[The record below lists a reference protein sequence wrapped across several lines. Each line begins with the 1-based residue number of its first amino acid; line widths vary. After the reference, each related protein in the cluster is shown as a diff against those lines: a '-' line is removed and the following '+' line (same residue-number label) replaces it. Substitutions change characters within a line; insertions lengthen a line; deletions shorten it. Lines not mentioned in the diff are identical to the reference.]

1 MFGSQQWQWYSG
13 TVPPKDCG
21 SALRPASRKA
31 WRKFGNAYVILVPSR
46 TFASA
51 DQRSYVLI
59 GVRPYN
65 PGNIPHCHNGRF
77 SDTSTQVDRTILL
90 PPSALEQL
98 LSASS
103 NAAAEN
109 ARRDLPQYDPYNSS
123 TYSAYRQAESQYQDQ
138 RQQLPYPLMF
148 RLVNPEKDRVVY
160 AGIREFSAEEGQVV
174 LSPFLHE
181 TLGIPATQIKHED
194 EMEIDQTDE
203 VDESDTA
210 QPTIT
215 IHARP
220 LPKGTFV
227 KLRPL
232 EPGYDPED
240 WKALLEQHLRTNYTT
255 MTNGEVLIVP
265 GRRGTG
271 GKKEEYRFL
280 IDGFK
285 PEADGICVVD
295 TDLEVDIEALNE
307 EQARE
312 TMKRIAAKMAKQPG
326 TEHGSSPGGE
336 LDLFKEQHG
345 QVLPGEYVDYQ
356 LPSWNR
362 TQALEFELVAEDDK
376 EDVNILINPFSP
388 TQRAK
393 PRIDEF
399 VFADLDTRPTKR
411 VRLEPTN
418 AELEHAD
425 ALQVSVWA
433 FVEDSESNGHLE
445 VASEPR
451 HFTLRVRHGNGP
463 ANVIDLTENSK
474 ETPPN
479 EGDVRCKNCLQWVP
493 QGRLVL
499 HENFCLRNNILC
511 PKGCGQVFQQRSPE
525 YEHHWHC
532 PHDDAFGNNQSSRKQ
547 HETLTHPGEVL
558 RCSDCSTSETFH
570 NLPALAR
577 HRTTTCPECHLCQ
590 KIVRLRDMETHMK
603 NHDLDRF
610 NRQAPVPCRNIYCGR
625 TLDTCS
631 KNGDTRA
638 GTRMGQG
645 PGNDVG
651 LCSVC
656 FGPLYV
662 SLHDPE
668 NKALRRR
675 IERRYLQQL
684 LTGCGKSH
692 CSNEYCKTG
701 RKNLELNTNITTK
714 DALPMIKPF
723 LTGLAESGGSRT
735 PLHFCVEQASQ
746 KKRNLAEM
754 LAAED
759 GGPTGKGGY
768 NFEWALGALEAEGGD
783 LHAARLWLKNWA
795 LARGEERR

>member
-1 MFGSQQWQWYSG
+1 MTESPIPSLKWTGQYTVSAPVSG
-13 TVPPKDCG
+13 QKLSGD
-21 SALRPASRKA
+21 K
-31 WRKFGNAYVILVPSR
+31 
-46 TFASA
+46 
-51 DQRSYVLI
+51 
-59 GVRPYN
+59 
-65 PGNIPHCHNGRF
+65 
-77 SDTSTQVDRTILL
+77 ILL

-138 RQQLPYPLMF
+138 RQQLPYPLTF
-148 RLVNPEKDRVVY
+148 RLVNPENDRAVY
-160 AGIREFSAEEGQVV
+160 AGIREFSAEEGHVV

-181 TLGIPATQIKHED
+181 TLGIPVTETKHGE
-194 EMEIDQTDE
+194 EMEIDGVEDMGQ
-203 VDESDTA
+203 SGA
-210 QPTIT
+210 SRPTVT
-215 IHARP
+215 IHARH

-265 GRRGTG
+265 GGRGTG

-280 IDGFK
+280 VDGFK
-285 PEADGICVVD
+285 PDVDGICVVD

-362 TQALEFELVAEDDK
+362 CQALEFELVAEDDQ

-388 TQRAK
+388 TQRSK

-399 VFADLDTRPTKR
+399 VFADLDTRPRKR
-411 VRLEPTN
+411 IRLEPTN
-418 AELEHAD
+418 AELEHAE

-433 FVEDSESNGHLE
+433 FALGSQSNGHAE
-445 VASEPR
+445 AATEPR
-451 HFTLRVRHGNGP
+451 HFTLRVKHADGP
-463 ANVIDLTENSK
+463 ANVIDLTEES
-474 ETPPN
+474 EEAPPN

-493 QGRLVL
+493 QARLVL

-511 PKGCGQVFQQRSPE
+511 PKRCGQVFQKRSPE
-525 YEHHWHC
+525 YEQHWHC
-532 PHDDAFGNNQSSRKQ
+532 SHDDSFGNSQSSRKQ
-547 HETLTHPGEVL
+547 HDTITHPTEVL
-558 RCSDCSTSETFH
+558 RCSDCSTAETFH

-577 HRTTTCPECHLCQ
+577 HRTTTCPGKPILCRFCHLEVPQEGDPDVPNAEALLSGMTVHELADGARTTECHLCQ
-590 KIVRLRDMETHMK
+590 KIVRLRDMETHLK

-610 NRQAPVPCRNIYCGR
+610 NRHVPVPCRNIYCGR

-675 IERRYLQQL
+675 IERRYLQQI
-684 LTGCGKSH
+684 LTGCGKAH
-692 CSNEYCKTG
+692 CKNEYCKTG
-701 RKNLELNTNITTK
+701 RKNLELSTNITTK

-723 LTGLAESGGSRT
+723 LAGLTESGEART
-735 PLHFCVEQASQ
+735 PLHFCVEPSSQ

-768 NFEWALGALEAEGGD
+768 SFEWCLGALEAEGGD
-783 LHAARLWLKNWA
+783 LDAARMWLKNWA
-795 LARGEERR
+795 LARAEERR